1 MNTPSSRRSYWL
13 KTLHQWH
20 WISAALCLVGML
32 LFALTGLT
40 LNNASL
46 IEAKPRVITRQGEL
60 PGDLRETLVRIQAAA
75 ASSPGRAAT
84 PLTPADVAAT
94 GTGNPAANPRRARAA
109 PAHPDLPP
117 ALLAWLSQQMDID
130 ASGKVPEWSADE
142 IYVSLPRAG
151 GDGWVSLDLQS
162 GAVESE
168 VTDRGWIAYFNDLH
182 KGRHTGVAW
191 RWFIDACAVACLV
204 FSLTGLLLLKMHAG
218 RRLATWP
225 VVGLGL
231 LVPVLLALLFIH

>member
-1 MNTPSSRRSYWL
+1 MNPPSSRRSYWL

-20 WISAALCLVGML
+20 WISAALCLAGIL

-40 LNNASL
+40 LNNAAL
-46 IEAKPRVITRQGEL
+46 IEAKPRVTTRHAEL
-60 PGDLRETLVRIQAAA
+60 PADLRQALVAMQAAGAGAGSGA
-75 ASSPGRAAT
+75 AAQRRGRHAQA
-84 PLTPADVAAT
+84 
-94 GTGNPAANPRRARAA
+94 G
-109 PAHPDLPP
+109 LPP
-117 ALLAWLSQQMDID
+117 AALAWLSGQLGID
-130 ASGKVPEWSADE
+130 AAGKTAEWSADE

-151 GDGWVSLDLQS
+151 GDAWVSLDLES
-162 GAVESE
+162 GAVEYE
-168 VTDRGWIAYFNDLH
+168 TTDRGWIAYFNDLH

-204 FSLTGLLLLKMHAG
+204 FSVTGLLLLKMHAG

>member
-46 IEAKPRVITRQGEL
+46 IEAKPQVTTRHGEL
-60 PGDLRETLVRIQAAA
+60 PDELRTALVATQAKAAA
-75 ASSPGRAAT
+75 ADTAAGR
-84 PLTPADVAAT
+84 
-94 GTGNPAANPRRARAA
+94 RRGRDAQGKA
-109 PAHPDLPP
+109 DLPP
-117 ALLAWLSQQMDID
+117 AALAWLSSQMGID
-130 ASGKVPEWSADE
+130 AAGRAAEWSADE
-142 IYVSLPRAG
+142 VYVSLPRAG
-151 GDGWVSLDLQS
+151 GDGWVSLDLES
-162 GAVESE
+162 GAVEYE
-168 VTDRGWIAYFNDLH
+168 VTDRGWIAYLNDLH
-182 KGRHTGVAW
+182 KGRNTGVAW

-204 FSLTGLLLLKMHAG
+204 FALTGLLLLKMHAS

-231 LVPVLLALLFIH
+231 LVPVLLTLLFVH

>member
-1 MNTPSSRRSYWL
+1 MNSPSSRRSYWL

-60 PGDLRETLVRIQAAA
+60 PADLRETLVRMQAA
-75 ASSPGRAAT
+75 S
-84 PLTPADVAAT
+84 
-94 GTGNPAANPRRARAA
+94 ANSRRARTA

-117 ALLAWLSQQMDID
+117 AALAWLSQEMDID
-130 ASGKVPEWSADE
+130 AAGKVPEWSADE
-142 IYVSLPRAG
+142 IYISLPRAG